1 MKYIVNQKTNSII
14 SLFGGKIKP
23 VRTDIHPGGEDQ
35 LKRYLFSDYTVL
47 LLKKYFNFKQ
57 PHSIKYPKK
66 ETDEE
71 NSFCY

>member
-35 LKRYLFSDYTVL
+35 LKRYLFSDSHGVIV
-47 LLKKYFNFKQ
+47 KKVFQ
-57 PHSIKYPKK
+57 L
-66 ETDEE
+66 
-71 NSFCY
+71 